1 MCGESKKSH
10 GKCQSVPGSPPHVWG
25 KLPMTAVSARQSR
38 ITPTCVGK
46 ARTARI
52 NENREKDHPH
62 MCGESSRQKPVTRSL
77 SRITPTCV
85 GKAQMGRHQR
95 YKIQDHPH
103 MCGESPRDKAA
114 IAAHTGSPPHVWGKR
129 IIQRSLE
136 VYQRITPTCVGK
148 ALQLVPLIEWHW
160 DHPHMCGES
169 PEPLPLISGLI
180 GSPPHVWGKL

>member
-1 MCGESKKSH
+1 MCGESRLPSPRSALPVGSPPHVWGKLLSPLPDAGGTRITPTCVGKAAGKLLEKAKKEDHPHMCGESKKSH

-85 GKAQMGRHQR
+85 GKADSRNKSRNSH
-95 YKIQDHPH
+95 
-103 MCGESPRDKAA
+103 
-114 IAAHTGSPPHVWGKR
+114 
-129 IIQRSLE
+129 
-136 VYQRITPTCVGK
+136 
-148 ALQLVPLIEWHW
+148 
-160 DHPHMCGES
+160 
-169 PEPLPLISGLI
+169 
-180 GSPPHVWGKL
+180 